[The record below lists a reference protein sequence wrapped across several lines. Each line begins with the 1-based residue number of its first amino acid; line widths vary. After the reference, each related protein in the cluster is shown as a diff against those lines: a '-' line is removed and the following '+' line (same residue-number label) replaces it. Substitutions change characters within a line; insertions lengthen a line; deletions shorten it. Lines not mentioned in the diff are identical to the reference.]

1 MNLKFTD
8 KLRISI
14 YRKQL
19 EENKELSHLNDL
31 TDEELLNLLNSTV
44 LANAVDPNNI
54 RYGLLFN
61 LIFLD
66 NQDKKDRILNQI
78 KRVIALEKNLSKI
91 EKMVIKFGIIHG
103 FQSNNYRKEMFRF
116 IKIPLA
122 LKSNN
127 TGRKF
132 ISSYKFKEIFYFAY
146 NLIKRGRTN
155 DRPPKF

>member
-1 MNLKFTD
+1 MILLPLAGSIPKLIIPSPAFNLKSEFLD
-8 KLRISI
+8 LSPRSSNSSIS
-14 YRKQL
+14 
-19 EENKELSHLNDL
+19 
-31 TDEELLNLLNSTV
+31 V
-44 LANAVDPNNI
+44 
-54 RYGLLFN
+54 LLFN

-66 NQDKKDRILNQI
+66 NQDKKDRILTQI

-127 TGRKF
+127 NGSKF

-146 NLIKRGRTN
+146 NLVKRGRTN